1 MTKASALVRC
11 AICGKRKKPIGRD
24 AWTSTDSYCF
34 DYGDGDGCHGYHE
47 EPRPTAHW
55 PGEDIS

>member
-1 MTKASALVRC
+1 MRC

-34 DYGDGDGCHGYHE
+34 DYGDGDGCPGYHE

-55 PGEDIS
+55 PGEDTS